1 MTFLRR
7 HRMAIS
13 SLGRLRSILATI
25 FIFGGPTFLARLRLL
40 YLVPWPLRVR
50 TFFRS
55 RQAQDRLV
63 RVEDNRERISPPVL
77 RELLQRLGPTFVK
90 LGQILSLR
98 PDFAGEELSREL
110 AKLQSDVAPFPFEQ
124 AAEIIREDLGKGPDE
139 LFAAFDREPA
149 AAASLAQVHHALRK
163 DGTEVAVKVQRPHI
177 RSTIEQDIYL
187 LFFMARLAERTIPEV
202 RPYSPVQVVAQFADW
217 TRREL
222 DFAVEGHNAERFRF
236 AFRDNPYIKIPSIHW
251 DLTTSRVLTMEYI
264 RGVRADDLA
273 AIEREGLDPR
283 ELALHGVDAQL
294 QQIMMDGFFHAD
306 PHPGNSFALQGNVL
320 CFYDFGIVGYLNEKQ
335 RRDLISCMVAFANRD
350 IERFLEHFL
359 LLAHVGEA
367 SEVAAFEKDA
377 SAILSELFFSPTNP
391 SAAWIFFR
399 LINRGAARRIGFPA
413 DLALFSKAL
422 ITTEAMGLN
431 LYPEF
436 DFNEHLA
443 PFVKK
448 AFEAYI
454 DPGQL
459 RRSLAN
465 DVIDH
470 VALLRELPKR
480 VHSVLTRL
488 ESAEGIAVKLH
499 EGDVALL
506 GKEMKRHADR
516 RIAEVS
522 LLALG
527 FLLVVLLFAGPR
539 RGTMFLPI
547 LDAGICFFLGLFV
560 LSLFRTRKRD

>member
-1 MTFLRR
+1 
-7 HRMAIS
+7 MAFS
-13 SLGRLRSILATI
+13 SLARLRSILATI
-25 FIFGGPTFLARLRLL
+25 FLFGGPTFLARLRLL

-50 TFFRS
+50 VLFRS
-55 RQAQDRLV
+55 HQARSPLV
-63 RVEDNRERISPPVL
+63 RTEGNRERISPPVL

-98 PDFAGEELSREL
+98 PDFVGEELSREL
-110 AKLQSDVAPFPFEQ
+110 SRLQSDVAPFPFER
-124 AAEIIREDLGKGPDE
+124 AAEIMREDLGKGPDE
-139 LFAAFDREPA
+139 LFAAFDREPV

-163 DGTEVAVKVQRPHI
+163 DGTEVAVKVQRPDI
-177 RSTIEQDIYL
+177 RGTIEQDLYL
-187 LFFMARLAERTIPEV
+187 LFYLARLAERTVPEV

-236 AFRDNPYIKIPSIHW
+236 AFRDNPHIKIPSIHW
-251 DLTTSRVLTMEYI
+251 DLTTSRVLTMEYV

-294 QQIMMDGFFHAD
+294 QQIMIDGFFHAD
-306 PHPGNSFALQGNVL
+306 PHPGNSFALAGNVL
-320 CFYDFGIVGYLNEKQ
+320 CFYDFGMVGYLNEKQ
-335 RRDLISCMVAFANRD
+335 RRDLISCLVASANRD
-350 IERFLEHFL
+350 VERFLEHFL
-359 LLAHVGEA
+359 HLARVDEA
-367 SEVAAFEKDA
+367 SDVAAFEKDA

-391 SAAWIFFR
+391 SVAWIFFR

-431 LYPEF
+431 LYPDF

-448 AFEAYI
+448 AFEAFI
-454 DPGQL
+454 DPGQF
-459 RRSLAN
+459 RRGIAN

-470 VALLRELPKR
+470 VALLRDLPRR
-480 VHSVLTRL
+480 VHTVLTRL
-488 ESAEGIAVKLH
+488 EDREGIAVKLH
-499 EGDVALL
+499 ERDLALL

-522 LLALG
+522 LLALA
-527 FLLVVLLFAGPR
+527 FLVAVLLFEGPR
-539 RGTMFLPI
+539 RGTVFLPI
-547 LDAGICFFLGLFV
+547 LDAGICFFLGLFL
-560 LSLFRTRKRD
+560 LSLFRTRKGE